1 MIKTSELSCRRERSA
16 RVGDGAR
23 AAKPEVTCKIFKDQ
37 GSQQFTIEN
46 EWQQS
51 IITTSSTGRVGA
63 TVVPPVARDTRDQ
76 L

>member
-1 MIKTSELSCRRERSA
+1 MLGTELEQQN
-16 RVGDGAR
+16 
-23 AAKPEVTCKIFKDQ
+23 PEVTRKIFKDE
-37 GSQQFTIEN
+37 GRQQFTIEN

-63 TVVPPVARDTRDQ
+63 TVVPPVARDTRDH